1 MEDEKIEDINKD
13 ESQQKNM
20 LNTEN
25 NQNKSNYLSIMNE
38 EETNLWLKKLNL
50 NEEVLKEL
58 EKIIK
63 NGKDLISIYNNDKI
77 LEKLNIDLHSSNIIN
92 NAIEEGLEEQLKI
105 NILLDKEKSIILNI
119 ENEPKYKLKDLIN
132 YLEKLLKRAV
142 YLTPVNSP
150 NEILTPN
157 TLIMKKI
164 LLNPDKYCNLK
175 LFDEKTI
182 TSTKT
187 NIIQDS
193 NNLLPATTLENNKIN
208 VNIIKKDIPI
218 LNENDNNTDNLNNI
232 NNINQNN
239 NNLNII
245 NTNTNNQKLNNLSKG
260 YISLF
265 QNKKNNLPDFTTD
278 YKMPS
283 QNKSNGNNFIKL
295 ETKNITPSKPI
306 EDFKYHNLLSKK
318 DKDEKDDNNNLNNM
332 KFMNENNINDAKN
345 LGFKNITS
353 FKNLDNPENDSN
365 NMNLNKN
372 YLTQRNFNSKTIS
385 NDNNNNMFQQIFN
398 KKRSDKNISD
408 IMGRKTID
416 NLEEDNT
423 NANTNL
429 SFLER
434 NKRDREKEKDNFNI
448 NFINKDN
455 NNNNDI
461 KKINNKTE
469 NRYEFARLQDFDKN
483 LFNFPKTSN
492 PENNDINNL
501 IINNQKEE
509 LQNSKEKF
517 TYGGNNNN
525 NNLKEESETDILK
538 VLREKYALQGNDIKE
553 PDSSGSNRINI
564 DFKKDYKPKTPIN
577 EVRRNI
583 NNDNIM
589 RFNNIT
595 DDNSNN
601 PLENKFLMKQND
613 EFKFNNNFL
622 NRNNQQMFKMQQ
634 EEDDDNN
641 NIMAKFKIDMKMEN
655 NINNINNNK
664 IGKNKMNRPSSG
676 LEFNSFQYKAAGYK
690 SSFPQNQDNDFN
702 QYNNQD
708 DE

>member
-13 ESQQKNM
+13 ESQQQ
-20 LNTEN
+20 LNTEK
-25 NQNKSNYLSIMNE
+25 NQNINNYLSIMNE
-38 EETNLWLKKLNL
+38 EETALWLKKLNL

-63 NGKDLISIYNNDKI
+63 NGKDLISIYNNNKL

-105 NILLDKEKSIILNI
+105 NILLDKEKNIILNI

-132 YLEKLLKRAV
+132 YLEKLLKKSV

-157 TLIMKKI
+157 TLIMKKL
-164 LLNPDKYCNLK
+164 LLNPNKYCNLK

-182 TSTKT
+182 
-187 NIIQDS
+187 IINKNNSLDS
-193 NNLLPATTLENNKIN
+193 NNLPSTKLENINIDIINKN
-208 VNIIKKDIPI
+208 KKEIPKI
-218 LNENDNNTDNLNNI
+218 NENDNNADNLNNI
-232 NNINQNN
+232 NIINQNN
-239 NNLNII
+239 NNLNLI

-295 ETKNITPSKPI
+295 ETKNITTSKPI

-318 DKDEKDDNNNLNNM
+318 DKEDKDDNNILNNM
-332 KFMNENNINDAKN
+332 KFMNENENNVNDAKN
-345 LGFKNITS
+345 LGFKNITN
-353 FKNLDNPENDSN
+353 FKNSDNQDSDNN
-365 NMNLNKN
+365 NMNINKN

-385 NDNNNNMFQQIFN
+385 NDNNNMMFQQIFN
-398 KKRSDKNISD
+398 KKRSDKNVSD

-416 NLEEDNT
+416 NLEEDNS

-434 NKRDREKEKDNFNI
+434 NKREREKEKDNFNI
-448 NFINKDN
+448 NFINKD
-455 NNNNDI
+455 NNNDI

-483 LFNFPKTSN
+483 LFNFPKASN

-517 TYGGNNNN
+517 SYGGNN

-538 VLREKYALQGNDIKE
+538 VLREKYSLQGNNDIKE
-553 PDSSGSNRINI
+553 PDNNNNNRINF

-583 NNDNIM
+583 NNDNII
-589 RFNNIT
+589 FNNMT

-601 PLENKFLMKQND
+601 PLENKFLKKQND

-664 IGKNKMNRPSSG
+664 ISKNKMNRPSSG

-690 SSFPQNQDNDFN
+690 SSFPQSQDNNFN
-702 QYNNQD
+702 QYNAQED
-708 DE
+708 V

>member
-13 ESQQKNM
+13 ESQQQNM
-20 LNTEN
+20 INTEK

-38 EETNLWLKKLNL
+38 EQTSLWITKLNL

-58 EKIIK
+58 ENIIK
-63 NGKDLISIYNNDKI
+63 NGKDLIAVYNNNKI
-77 LEKLNIDLHSSNIIN
+77 LEKLNIDLHSINILN

-105 NILLDKEKSIILNI
+105 NILLEKEKNIVLNI

-164 LLNPDKYCNLK
+164 LLNPLKYCNLK

-182 TSTKT
+182 IANKNNTFG
-187 NIIQDS
+187 DS
-193 NNLLPATTLENNKIN
+193 NNLPSTKLDNNNIDIN
-208 VNIIKKDIPI
+208 KNKKEIPI
-218 LNENDNNTDNLNNI
+218 VNENDNNTDNLNNI
-232 NNINQNN
+232 NNINLNN
-239 NNLNII
+239 NNLNLI

-318 DKDEKDDNNNLNNM
+318 EKDDKDDINNISNNM
-332 KFMNENNINDAKN
+332 KFLNENNINDAKN
-345 LGFKNITS
+345 LGFKNITN
-353 FKNLDNPENDSN
+353 FKNIDPQDNEAN
-365 NMNLNKN
+365 NMNINKN

-385 NDNNNNMFQQIFN
+385 NDNNNVMFQQIFN

-423 NANTNL
+423 NTNTNSNL

-434 NKRDREKEKDNFNI
+434 NKREKEKDNFNI

-455 NNNNDI
+455 NNDM
-461 KKINNKTE
+461 KKVNNKTE

-483 LFNFPKTSN
+483 IFNFPKASN

-509 LQNSKEKF
+509 LHNSKEKF
-517 TYGGNNNN
+517 SYGGNN

-538 VLREKYALQGNDIKE
+538 VLREKYSLQGNDIKE
-553 PDSSGSNRINI
+553 PDNNNNNRINI

-577 EVRRNI
+577 EIRRNI
-583 NNDNIM
+583 NNDNM
-589 RFNNIT
+589 RFNNIS

-634 EEDDDNN
+634 EDDDDNN
-641 NIMAKFKIDMKMEN
+641 IMSKFKIDMKMEN

-708 DE
+708 DD